1 MWVHHISQRPT
12 ITPFIVEDSGKERE
26 IIRLELLLKILER
39 LAQLGIY
46 KLIEKMY
53 MLIGTLIC

>member
-12 ITPFIVEDSGKERE
+12 ITSFVVEDSGKERE